1 MPQQWVIPDTH
12 GYLKTLR
19 ALLEEQIRPSKF
31 DEIYFLGDFID
42 RGPDSKGLIDYLFH
56 LKDDGYRLR
65 MLKGNHEEWCMRAY
79 EEELQLKKS
88 FLGLKK
94 PNIQKAEWMRFGGKE
109 TLKSFKVTNLRYF
122 PSEYI
127 EWMHQLEYYIE
138 LEDYYLVHA
147 GFNFET
153 DSIFDDRDAMLW
165 IRDFNVS
172 PEKINH
178 KIIIHGHVPVSHE
191 FIDFTIRKKQYHF
204 IPLDNGVYIKKK
216 GFGNLTAFEI
226 KQQIL
231 LVQPS
236 LDD

>member
-1 MPQQWVIPDTH
+1 
-12 GYLKTLR
+12 
-19 ALLEEQIRPSKF
+19 
-31 DEIYFLGDFID
+31 
-42 RGPDSKGLIDYLFH
+42 
-56 LKDDGYRLR
+56 
-65 MLKGNHEEWCMRAY
+65 EEWCIRAY